1 MAENKKNKKEKPK
14 KKLGKSIFAL
24 FILGLVLAF
33 SILTIGYISFEF
45 SRISSFNLNLKDGW
59 RSYLGYI
66 THHIPILKNHVEYE
80 ILEVGDP
87 FFVQN
92 EIINYRIRSIQERN
106 EDLIKTRDELI
117 VISQQI
123 SDETTQLN
131 QERENIKL
139 LREEYEK
146 TIRDYNDYN
155 ARINILASWIS
166 EATAAQM
173 VNALARNEV
182 SIELIVDSLIILP
195 ADTAADI
202 LQTLAG
208 VDPQKAAG
216 IIALIGQKRGE

>member
-139 LREEYEK
+139 LREDYEK

-155 ARINILASWIS
+155 SRVNILASWIS

>member
-66 THHIPILKNHVEYE
+66 TRHIPILKNHVEYE

-182 SIELIVDSLIILP
+182 SIELIVDSLMILP

>member
-182 SIELIVDSLIILP
+182 SIELIVDSLMILP